1 VFGALYEEAKTSQ
14 VRCQSPLKRKGTTM
28 PPANA
33 LLRRA
38 VFIPA
43 AVAALI
49 VLCLAIIVARSWKA
63 SRRAAS
69 DMHVIFSGQAPLIDQ
84 ANKREQQRDAVLS
97 KDLARISQ
105 EERAVTKPAD
115 LVKRLPAAFPAL
127 PHPLSISLAPPASGA
142 PEPPAVITVPQTDL
156 KPLFD
161 RLEECRACQEKLATA
176 EQDLED
182 ERAKMSALMIE
193 RDAAVKA
200 ARGGG
205 FWSRFRTGA
214 KWFAIGGAMGAIA
227 ASSARR

>member
-1 VFGALYEEAKTSQ
+1 
-14 VRCQSPLKRKGTTM
+14 M

-69 DMHVIFSGQAPLIDQ
+69 DMHGICSGQAPLIDQ
-84 ANKREQQRDAVLS
+84 ANRRAQQRDAVLS
-97 KDLARISQ
+97 KDLARSSQ
-105 EERAVTKPAD
+105 EERAVTTPAD

-127 PHPLSISLAPPASGA
+127 PHPLSISLAPPAPAA
-142 PEPPAVITVPQTDL
+142 PEPPAVITVPQTAL

-161 RLEECRACQEKLATA
+161 RLEECRAGQEKLATA
-176 EQDLED
+176 EQDLEA
-182 ERAKMSALMIE
+182 EGAQLSALMIE
-193 RDAAVKA
+193 RHAPVQAAP
-200 ARGGG
+200 RG
-205 FWSRFRTGA
+205 
-214 KWFAIGGAMGAIA
+214 
-227 ASSARR
+227 